1 MMYARTLARKASK
14 GKKFVIQQADER
26 ERAISA
32 FASFVELNL
41 WFRYEASW
49 FLTLGRRESNICSPI
64 SFHLIVRKDFLLI
77 AFLIDR
83 KRFVRPDQ
91 NGEPQRCNF
100 PR

>member
-1 MMYARTLARKASK
+1 MDSGYKSRIMMYARTLARKASK

-49 FLTLGRRESNICSPI
+49 FLHSADASLTHAI
-64 SFHLIVRKDFLLI
+64 SFLI
-77 AFLIDR
+77 
-83 KRFVRPDQ
+83 
-91 NGEPQRCNF
+91 
-100 PR
+100 

>member
-49 FLTLGRRESNICSPI
+49 FLTLGRRESNICHFFS
-64 SFHLIVRKDFLLI
+64 HLIVGRISYSSLF
-77 AFLIDR
+77 
-83 KRFVRPDQ
+83 
-91 NGEPQRCNF
+91 
-100 PR
+100 